1 MPLLLYLYI
10 YIYERYALAI
20 FNSDNVSNFH
30 YTSFF
35 LGTVLTAKY
44 NLHS

>member
-1 MPLLLYLYI
+1 MPLLFYLYI
-10 YIYERYALAI
+10 YIYEINKLAI

-35 LGTVLTAKY
+35 LGTVLTAKH
-44 NLHS
+44 NVHS